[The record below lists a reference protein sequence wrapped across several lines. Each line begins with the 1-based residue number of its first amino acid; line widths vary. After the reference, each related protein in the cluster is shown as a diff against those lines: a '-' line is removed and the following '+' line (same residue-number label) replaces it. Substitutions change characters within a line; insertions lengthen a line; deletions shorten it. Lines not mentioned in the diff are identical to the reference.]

1 MVLEAELRF
10 NSKSQEKRKQ
20 RNLLLTGPG
29 AGIHGMPCEAT
40 QGCQGSV
47 QTAEGSRT
55 HGFIRAHG
63 WSAVVSQVK
72 AGLVNPNPKEQFW
85 YLLRCKKNI
94 RGRLAYSGGDW

>member
-1 MVLEAELRF
+1 MACLAR
-10 NSKSQEKRKQ
+10 
-20 RNLLLTGPG
+20 
-29 AGIHGMPCEAT
+29 PCRDVKAV
-40 QGCQGSV
+40 CR

-85 YLLRCKKNI
+85 
-94 RGRLAYSGGDW
+94 